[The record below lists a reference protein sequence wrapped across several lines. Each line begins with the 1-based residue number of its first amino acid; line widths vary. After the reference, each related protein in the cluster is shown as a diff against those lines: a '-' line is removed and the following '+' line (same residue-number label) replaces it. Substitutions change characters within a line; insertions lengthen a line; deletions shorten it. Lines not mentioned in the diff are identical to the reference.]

1 MLTPDQKMDTVVAAI
16 EARIVGTREWLP
28 LADCPTAVRDSIA
41 QEVYEME
48 HDAGTQEIDGQEG
61 EYAR

>member
-41 QEVYEME
+41 QEVYELE
-48 HDAGTQEIDGQEG
+48 HDAGTQEIDGQVW